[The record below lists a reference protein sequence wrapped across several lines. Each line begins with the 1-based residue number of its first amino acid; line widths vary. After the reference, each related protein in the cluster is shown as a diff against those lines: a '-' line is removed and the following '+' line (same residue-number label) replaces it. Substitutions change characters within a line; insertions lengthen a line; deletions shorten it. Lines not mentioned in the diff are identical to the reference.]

1 MYSLISVDT
10 SAGAVCFMIDAEWM
24 LGVDLISIHS
34 TDDRANG
41 SFQAIIMD
49 AGVVSRS
56 ASAAESDRSGKY
68 GKHPSDD
75 ALPLTACRGESAVNR
90 LSPT

>member
-1 MYSLISVDT
+1 
-10 SAGAVCFMIDAEWM
+10 MIDAEWM

-41 SFQAIIMD
+41 SFRAIIMD
-49 AGVVSRS
+49 VGVASRS
-56 ASAAESDRSGKY
+56 ASAAESDRFGKY

-75 ALPLTACRGESAVNR
+75 AIPLAACRGESAVNR

>member
-1 MYSLISVDT
+1 
-10 SAGAVCFMIDAEWM
+10 MIDAEWM

-41 SFQAIIMD
+41 SFRAIIMD
-49 AGVVSRS
+49 VGVASRS
-56 ASAAESDRSGKY
+56 ASAAESDRFGKY

-75 ALPLTACRGESAVNR
+75 ALPLAACRGESAVNT